1 MYSKTNKERVL
12 DYLWQIAPE
21 KATNKQIAKDA
32 GLVSHQV
39 AYMLTQELLR
49 NRQII
54 GERGNGNWLFTV
66 NPATS
71 LKTPHGD
78 MRLTASGSVFYDP
91 KRLKASI
98 EKELSSKTKNKK
110 WGGKPSID
118 FPKEFDFVSEDGTI
132 IADIAQISMV
142 SGEKL
147 MLAKFSMVSEMV
159 WLLEKV
165 PAERRILIFTGDT
178 EELPQNWLSRLGALT
193 TVEFFFIDEFGKMK
207 QLK

>member
-98 EKELSSKTKNKK
+98 EKELSVKTKNKK
-110 WGGKPSID
+110 WGGKLSVD
-118 FPKEFDFVSEDGTI
+118 FPKDFDFISEDGAI
-132 IADIAQISMV
+132 VADIAQISMV

-165 PAERRILIFTGDT
+165 PAERRIIIFTGDT
-178 EELPQNWLSRLGALT
+178 EELPQNWLSRLGSLT

>member
-98 EKELSSKTKNKK
+98 EKELGNKTKCKK
-110 WGGKPSID
+110 WGGTVPG
-118 FPKEFDFVSEDGTI
+118 FPKDFDFVSEDGTI
-132 IADIAQISMV
+132 VADIAQISMV

-159 WLLEKV
+159 WLIEKA

-178 EELPQNWLSRLGALT
+178 EELPTNWLKRLGSLT
-193 TVEFFFIDEFGKMK
+193 AVEFFFIDEFGKMK